1 MAHFA
6 KLGANGKVIQ
16 VLTMDNDKMKNAD
29 GVEDETVG
37 QQWLETHNNWP
48 AQMWIQTSY
57 NTSGN
62 THRLGGTPFRGNY
75 AGIGYEW
82 DEDNNIFW
90 PKKPHASW
98 SKNITTA
105 SWDSPIT
112 YPSITTYNTTWTQ
125 SDIDNG
131 YAPEGVSAG
140 DARND
145 VTYGIYWDEA
155 AYQADNNTGWKAKK
169 LDQSIVSWNGSSWA

>member
-6 KLGANGKVIQ
+6 KLGANSKVIQ
-16 VLTMDNDKMKNAD
+16 VLTMDNDKMLNAD

-62 THRLGGTPFRGNY
+62 KHNSGDDSKAFRGNY

-82 DEDNNIFW
+82 DEDNQIFW
-90 PKKPHASW
+90 PKKPYASW
-98 SKNITTA
+98 VKDTVTA
-105 SWDSPIT
+105 QWKSPIGDAPALTAEQQSQNDADTHMWYYKWNEDNQSWDLT
-112 YPSITTYNTTWTQ
+112 
-125 SDIDNG
+125 DD
-131 YAPEGVSAG
+131 
-140 DARND
+140 
-145 VTYGIYWDEA
+145 
-155 AYQADNNTGWKAKK
+155 KA
-169 LDQSIVSWNGSSWA
+169 